1 MRILLVEDEPKLASA
16 VAEHLRAEN
25 HSVDC
30 VDTLD
35 TAISAQLT
43 TSYQLILLDLQLPD
57 GNGLI
62 FLNKL
67 RAKRIKT
74 PVIIMTAK
82 DKISERIHGLNAGAD
97 DYVIKP
103 FDLNELVAR
112 INTVIRR
119 TSDRIDS
126 IYKKGL
132 LKIDTIARKVELNGQ
147 TVRLTAKEWA
157 IFDRLIVRSGAIVSR
172 ADLETTIYEFGQ
184 EIESNSIEAHISRIR
199 NKLGKSSIVTHRGIG
214 YSLDE

>member
-25 HSVDC
+25 HSIDC

-43 TSYQLILLDLQLPD
+43 TNYQLILLDLQLPD
-57 GNGLI
+57 GNGLT

-82 DKISERIHGLNAGAD
+82 DKISERIRGLNAGAD

-119 TSDRIDS
+119 TSDRIDF

-132 LKIDTIARKVELNGQ
+132 LKIDTIARKIELDGHA
-147 TVRLTAKEWA
+147 VRLTAKEWA

>member
-1 MRILLVEDEPKLASA
+1 MRILLIEDELKLAAA
-16 VAEHLRAEN
+16 VAEHLRAQS

-30 VDTLD
+30 VDKID

-43 TSYQLILLDLQLPD
+43 TDYQLILLDLQLPD
-57 GNGLI
+57 GNGLT
-62 FLNKL
+62 FLNRL

-82 DKISERIHGLNAGAD
+82 DKISERISGLNAGAD

-112 INTVIRR
+112 INTVSRR
-119 TSDRIDS
+119 ASDRIDF
-126 IYKKGL
+126 IYKKDL
-132 LKIDTIARKVELNGQ
+132 LKIDAIARKVELDGN
-147 TVRLTAKEWA
+147 TIRLTAKEWA

-214 YSLDE
+214 YSLEE